1 MAEKPVVLNLASPVT
16 HGLCHLGEG
25 HLTCEEIC
33 EKRMHSANM
42 LLARQHDSIPFIT
55 VVSQMTELCF
65 VLRLVE
71 LLEAEQEVHPLL
83 FL

>member
-1 MAEKPVVLNLASPVT
+1 MIQTSISGREASHSEFGLT

-25 HLTCEEIC
+25 RLTCEEIC

-55 VVSQMTELCF
+55 VVSQMTELY
-65 VLRLVE
+65 VLC
-71 LLEAEQEVHPLL
+71 
-83 FL
+83 